1 MKDKKDEKKNRI
13 INLHVTHNEGQ
24 RKKKPLFINNRIS
37 TTRYTILTFIPKN
50 LFFQFSRIANFYFL
64 VIVSL
69 LQFPWAPISAA
80 AALLPLCVVIGVS
93 AIREAIEDILR
104 YRSDQRINGSVCHF
118 LNDDGE
124 FVDTRWDKLLVG
136 NLIKI
141 NQDEQAPADIVVLA
155 TSSEDR
161 SAYIDTC
168 NLDGETNLKN
178 RQSHHCTSEATDFSK
193 LQATIECDSPN
204 KHLTVFHGNIEIHS
218 YGDDESSENLYQK
231 VEGKKF
237 SLDNKQVILRGSC
250 LRNTDWVVGVV
261 IYTGKESKIM
271 LNSSSART
279 KQSYLER
286 GLNSK
291 LISIFVFLLSLS
303 LIAASIGF
311 VFEKNEVNSG
321 NHWYFYRLDQPRK
334 NWQCFLVLFIS
345 HIIVMN
351 AMIPISLYVTLE
363 VVRVFQAFFVIKDIE
378 MFDFE
383 TNSFAASRTTNIS
396 DDLGQIEYIF
406 SDKTGTLTQNVM
418 EFMKCSIAG
427 HKFGDGI
434 TEVEYSANKRLGI
447 QCEKPKTKGKAF
459 SSREF
464 DYVLQNIKEKSNNQN
479 NNNND
484 NDDAHFDIDTNL
496 EYGTK
501 LFLWLLATCHSV
513 FPKTDL
519 SKPHG
524 VEFQASSPDESAL
537 VSAASD
543 FGYVFKRKEKN
554 ILTVEVNGI
563 EREVE
568 LLANL
573 EFTSER
579 KRSSVILL
587 FKGNNSNNNNE
598 NDEMSSS
605 MFVNLDDD
613 SNDKIILFSKGADDL
628 IYKRLSPH
636 SNYLDDTNKHMSE
649 FADSGLRTLC
659 CAYKVVDNDFFQNWY
674 SRYQAA
680 VCSINNRDEMIDAV
694 SNEIET
700 DLILIG
706 ATAIEDKLQ
715 IGVSDTIESL
725 LKAKINIWVITG
737 DKRETAINIGF
748 ACNLLSSNMIPI
760 IFDSKSIDHLSS
772 TLQQTL
778 DEIESE
784 SIYNRKHGIFSKK
797 YKNLSRSSSRGKKRN
812 RNQSP
817 SHSPLTSQTGD
828 NIIENYTENDT
839 ENDTDSINR
848 SDVINTHSK
857 KHAKKAGS
865 LPNVKKDIKVP
876 KSKRPLALIV
886 SGESLDI
893 LMSPDMIDNFLTVA
907 IKCHSVICCRVSPLQ
922 KANIV
927 EQMRIKTNKLSLAIG
942 DGSNDVGMILKA
954 DVGVGISGK
963 EGRQA
968 VLVSD
973 YSIAQFRFLKK
984 LLLVHGRLNFYR
996 NVDLINYSFYK
1007 NMVMTFIQMIY
1018 GAFSTFSGITLYDS
1032 ILYTI
1037 FNVVFTCIPPIVYA
1051 CLEKD
1056 VSIESM
1062 MKYPILYDFD
1072 NNRRWLQSYWM
1083 FWITLFLGIFHAFVC
1098 FLVPFFGLIPFV
1110 NEKGKAIGLEEFGT
1124 TVYCS
1129 VVAVTNVSL
1138 AIKCAN
1144 WTWIHHLSIWLSI
1157 LIFPVI
1163 SIIIQKLDL
1172 SPAFSDCGLALL
1184 DTKSFWFSVVGST
1197 FLSLLPLVGYYAI
1210 KNSANTTVNKIRLK
1224 EKLEKRKKKGYQNAD
1239 IHTSKA
1245 EGEEPQSL
1253 ASLYQSTLPQNLTDQ
1268 TASFPYQQNRTG
1280 FAFSPPS
1287 VPDPIMIFPYS

>member
-1 MKDKKDEKKNRI
+1 MKGKKEEKNRI
-13 INLHVTHNEGQ
+13 VHLHVTHTNDRR
-24 RKKKPLFINNRIS
+24 RKRPLFINNRIS
-37 TTRYTILTFIPKN
+37 TTKYSILTFIPKN

-64 VIVSL
+64 IIVCL

-104 YRSDQRINGSVCHF
+104 YRSDQRINGSIAHV
-118 LNDDGE
+118 LNDQGE
-124 FVDTRWDKLLVG
+124 FINTRWDKLLVG
-136 NLIKI
+136 DLIQI
-141 NQDEQAPADIVVLA
+141 NQDEQTPADIVVLA
-155 TSSEDR
+155 TSNEDR

-178 RQSHHCTSEATDFSK
+178 RQSHHCTNEATDFLNLHAK
-193 LQATIECDSPN
+193 IECDPPN
-204 KHLTVFHGNIEIHS
+204 KQLTVFHGNIEIEA
-218 YGDDESSENLYQK
+218 YGDADSSSENLSQT
-231 VEGKKF
+231 VGKKF
-237 SLDNKQVILRGSC
+237 SLDNKQVILRGSS
-250 LRNTDWVVGVV
+250 LRNTEWIIGVI

-279 KQSYLER
+279 KHSYLER
-286 GLNSK
+286 GLNIK
-291 LISIFVFLLSLS
+291 LISIFAFLFSLS
-303 LIAASIGF
+303 MIGALLGF
-311 VFEKNEVNSG
+311 FFEKNQVNTG
-321 NHWYFYRLDQPRK
+321 HHWYFYRSDSKRSK
-334 NWQCFLVLFIS
+334 TKCFFVLLIS

-363 VVRVFQAFFVIKDIE
+363 IVRVFQAFFVITDAE
-378 MFDFE
+378 MYDSE
-383 TNSFAASRTTNIS
+383 TNSFASSRTTNIS

-427 HKFGDGI
+427 QKFGDGI
-434 TEVEYSANKRLGI
+434 TEVEYSAAKRRGL
-447 QCEKPKTKGKAF
+447 QCTKPNWKGKAF
-459 SSREF
+459 TSRDF
-464 DYVLQNIKEKSNNQN
+464 TQVLDAIASKSRNNN

-484 NDDAHFDIDTNL
+484 GINLDLDKNL
-496 EYGTK
+496 EFGTK

-513 FPKTDL
+513 VPKADP

-543 FGYVFKRKEKN
+543 FGYVFKKKSRN
-554 ILTVEVNGI
+554 ILTIEVNGI

-579 KRSSVILL
+579 KRSSVILK
-587 FKGNNSNNNNE
+587 FKGKNNSG
-598 NDEMSSS
+598 DIQMSSS
-605 MFVNLDDD
+605 HFIDIDDD
-613 SNDKIILFSKGADDL
+613 RNDKIVLFSKGADDL
-628 IYKRLSPH
+628 IYKRLSPY
-636 SNYLDDTNKHMSE
+636 SNYLDDTNSHMSE

-659 CAYKVVDNDFFQNWY
+659 CAYKVIDPMFFKDWIN
-674 SRYQAA
+674 RYHEAI
-680 VCSINNRDEMIDAV
+680 CSIDNRDEMIDQV

-715 IGVSDTIESL
+715 DGVSDTIESL

-760 IFDSKSIDHLSS
+760 IIDSKNIEHLSS
-772 TLQQTL
+772 KLRNTL
-778 DEIESE
+778 DDIENE
-784 SIYNRKHGIFSKK
+784 SIYENEHNTFNKK
-797 YKNLSRSSSRGKKRN
+797 LKKLSRQNSRSKRRGQNKGK
-812 RNQSP
+812 SP
-817 SHSPLTSQTGD
+817 SQSQTGND
-828 NIIENYTENDT
+828 TETENS
-839 ENDTDSINR
+839 ENDTDDTDNR
-848 SDVINTHSK
+848 TDELLSGK
-857 KHAKKAGS
+857 KTKRQKR
-865 LPNVKKDIKVP
+865 LPNVKKDVKVP
-876 KSKRPLALIV
+876 KSKRPLALVV

-893 LMSPDMIDNFLTVA
+893 LLSPDFIDNFLTVA

-922 KANIV
+922 KALIV
-927 EQMRIKTNKLSLAIG
+927 EKMRIKTNKLSLAIG

-973 YSIAQFRFLKK
+973 YSISQFRFLKK

-1007 NMVMTFIQMIY
+1007 NMTMTLIQMIF
-1018 GAFSTFSGITLYDS
+1018 GFFSSFSGITLYDS

-1037 FNVVFTCIPPIVYA
+1037 FNVVFTAVPPIVYA

-1062 MKYPILYDFD
+1062 MNYPELYDFD
-1072 NNRRWLQSYWM
+1072 NNRRWYQSYWK
-1083 FWITLFLGIFHAFVC
+1083 FWINLFVGIFHAFTC
-1098 FLVPFFGLIPFV
+1098 FFVPFFGLHPFV
-1110 NEKGKAIGLEEFGT
+1110 NEKGCSIGLEEFGT

-1129 VVAVTNVSL
+1129 VVAVTNINL
-1138 AIKCAN
+1138 AMKCRN
-1144 WTWIHHLSIWLSI
+1144 WTWIHHVSIWLSI

-1184 DTKSFWFSVVGST
+1184 DTKAFWFSVVGST
-1197 FLSLLPLVGYYAI
+1197 FLSILPFVGYNSL
-1210 KNSANTTVNKIRLK
+1210 KNSMNTLRNKVRI
-1224 EKLEKRKKKGYQNAD
+1224 EEYRKTHKKAGL
-1239 IHTSKA
+1239 I
-1245 EGEEPQSL
+1245 EPRPENVQSIDQQSI
-1253 ASLYQSTLPQNLTDQ
+1253 ASLYNSLLPNSISEQPN
-1268 TASFPYQQNRTG
+1268 SFPYRQNRTG

-1287 VPDPIMIFPYS
+1287 VPEPIMIFPYS